1 MNRKNDIAGTLDQ
14 FLADGPER
22 VSDHALQ
29 RALDAIDR
37 TPQRHRRVPWR
48 FFDMTPVTRL
58 ASAAVVAVLAIGGL
72 LYVVAP
78 RLGVGPPVATSSPA
92 PLPSR
97 APCRAEPV
105 ERQLLSDDCTYETDQ
120 LGIPMSIAGTGHFI
134 FQERIS
140 GMILT
145 GIDQATNGVW
155 LEIFRVGGI
164 PSSPCA
170 DAMSETPGAAP
181 STSTAY
187 IDWLQASPL
196 ANRAI
201 SDVTIGGLAGRRIYV
216 PAGSLES
223 APPSTTPCD
232 TLWLSYVDGASSFIS
247 RGDAQDARIT
257 VLDSDAGVILVIE
270 HFVDELPSEAL
281 VDQLANIR
289 FGP

>member
-1 MNRKNDIAGTLDQ
+1 MNRHNDIAGTLDQ
-14 FLADGPER
+14 FLEDGPER

-48 FFDMTPVTRL
+48 FLDMTPVTRL

-78 RLGVGPPVATSSPA
+78 RLGVGPPVATTSPTPPA
-92 PLPSR
+92 SR
-97 APCRAEPV
+97 APCVAEPV
-105 ERQLLSDDCTYETDQ
+105 NRQLLSDDCTYEIDL

-134 FQERIS
+134 FEERGA
-140 GMILT
+140 GMNLT

-155 LEIFRVGGI
+155 VGIFRVRGI

-170 DAMSETPGAAP
+170 DAMSEAPGAAP

-196 ANRAI
+196 AGRAI
-201 SDVTIGGLAGRRIYV
+201 ADVTIGGLAGRRIDV
-216 PAGSLES
+216 PAGWLES
-223 APPSTTPCD
+223 AAPSATACD
-232 TLWLSYVDGASSFIS
+232 MLWLSYVEGDSSFLS

-257 VLDSDAGVILVIE
+257 MLDSDAGVIVAIE
-270 HFVDELPSEAL
+270 HFADELPSEAL
-281 VDQLANIR
+281 VEQLANIR